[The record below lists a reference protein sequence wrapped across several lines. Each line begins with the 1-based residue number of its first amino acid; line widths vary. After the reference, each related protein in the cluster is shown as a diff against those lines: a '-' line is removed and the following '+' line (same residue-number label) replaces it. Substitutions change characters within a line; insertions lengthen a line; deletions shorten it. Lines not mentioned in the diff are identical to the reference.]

1 MALTDLGTAPARS
14 AVAGTSVR
22 PRAAVVA
29 VLAALGLLAVTAV
42 ALWTASGQDLD
53 ESSMNTVVAGRDT
66 QLAVLSVLGYV
77 SIAAVAVVA
86 AGSVALALVRG
97 EVRLAVAALGVIGGA
112 NLTTQLLKGEVLER
126 SEFLG
131 GIVAHNSLPSGHTT
145 VVAAALGALTLVSPT
160 WLRPVVLTAGSF
172 AVALT
177 GASTVVAGWHRPSDV
192 IAAVLVCLA
201 WTALAALLV
210 GGRLRRSTGGILAAL
225 VGSAAAIVFLIV
237 IGVRP
242 SGGWDGFVT
251 SGIVLGSIALVTAIS
266 AAIMDRISPS
276 H

>member
-1 MALTDLGTAPARS
+1 MALTDLGTAPTRS
-14 AVAGTSVR
+14 AAGGSSVR
-22 PRAAVVA
+22 PRAAAAAA
-29 VLAALGLLAVTAV
+29 VAALAFLAVTAV

-53 ESSMNTVVAGRDT
+53 QTSMTTVVAGRDT

-77 SIAAVAVVA
+77 SIAAVAIVA

-112 NLTTQLLKGEVLER
+112 NLTTQLLKHGVLER
-126 SEFLG
+126 SDVVG

-172 AVALT
+172 AVTLT
-177 GASTVVAGWHRPSDV
+177 GASTVVAGWHRPADV

-201 WTALAALLV
+201 WTGLAALLV
-210 GGRLRRSTGGILAAL
+210 GGRVRRSTGGLAATL
-225 VGSAAAIVFLIV
+225 IGSAAAIVFLIV

-242 SGGWDGFVT
+242 SDGWDGIVT
-251 SGIVLGSIALVTAIS
+251 SGLVLGAVALVTAVT
-266 AAIMDRISPS
+266 AAIMDRISPA